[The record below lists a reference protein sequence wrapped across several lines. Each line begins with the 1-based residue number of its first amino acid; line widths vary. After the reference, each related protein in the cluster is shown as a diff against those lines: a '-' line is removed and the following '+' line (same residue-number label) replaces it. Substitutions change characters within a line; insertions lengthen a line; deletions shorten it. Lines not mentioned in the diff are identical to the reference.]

1 MIMLY
6 DEPPEQ
12 RSLQGLVEELEDIS
26 KVLDSRTDCYTQIML
41 APRSRLKV
49 ADLNLNAN
57 TPPPTLEY
65 RMVSVREVLQPRATE
80 AAKRVKQFVAMVKG
94 CMSYLSEARRLA
106 YQSGLSERHKAFC
119 EAIDLLVPVMQALER
134 DEEKFV

>member
-6 DEPPEQ
+6 DEPPEP
-12 RSLQGLVEELEDIS
+12 RSLQGLVEDLEEVAKGLEPSNGCYARIA
-26 KVLDSRTDCYTQIML
+26 LASR
-41 APRSRLKV
+41 PRWTSYLV
-49 ADLNLNAN
+49 
-57 TPPPTLEY
+57 PPPVEH
-65 RMVSVREVLQPRATE
+65 RMVSVGEVMEPRATE

-134 DEEKFV
+134 DEEKAVG